1 MTMVVVMV
9 AALHWRHGPV
19 RRYGQSAGRR
29 TAAQTEG
36 DYISGAAALCRREP
50 GVHNVECKEMPAY
63 HIGHRLRNTTH
74 STILFIYP
82 S

>member
-50 GVHNVECKEMPAY
+50 GGGGCVAGMQW
-63 HIGHRLRNTTH
+63 H
-74 STILFIYP
+74 SCFEG
-82 S
+82 